1 MTLMDAQA
9 PDLARERRH
18 RILIVSII
26 VGVLLLASLAW
37 AFRFWPEEHVADRF
51 FSALQRQDFETAYG
65 IYYNDPGWKQHP
77 QQHPQYPF
85 NEFYRD
91 WGPSGEW
98 GTIKDYKIEVSGNCP
113 RAGSGV
119 VVQVIVNGR
128 SDRARLYVEKSDK
141 TISMP
146 PC

>member
-1 MTLMDAQA
+1 MDAQA
-9 PDLARERRH
+9 PDLARERRR
-18 RILIVSII
+18 RILIVSVI
-26 VGVLLLASLAW
+26 VGVLLLAALAW

-51 FSALQRQDFETAYG
+51 FGALQRQDFEAAYG

-77 QQHPQYPF
+77 LQHNQYPF

-91 WGPSGEW
+91 WGPGGEW
-98 GTIKDYKIEVSGNCP
+98 GIIKEYKIEVSGNCP

-119 VVQVIVNGR
+119 VIQVIVNGR
-128 SDRARLYVEKSDK
+128 SDRARVYVEKSDR
-141 TISMP
+141 TVSLP